1 VAKKDAYRV
10 LYDFGGQSANELSL
24 KKDEIIEIIRK
35 EENGKLFHHF
45 LMPSSLELYRKNAD
59 RNAKV
64 GGLSSSLPKRIPAGR
79 HPPTWS
85 KKYPTPHHPPQLQR
99 QQPVPYLYLHQLL
112 QQTPTA

>member
-24 KKDEIIEIIRK
+24 KKDEIIEVIRK
-35 EENGKLFHHF
+35 EGNGKLFHHF
-45 LMPSSLELYRKNAD
+45 LMPSSMELYRKDAD

-64 GGLSSSLPKRIPAGR
+64 GGSSSSPPTRIPAGR
-79 HPPTWS
+79 HPPTLP

-99 QQPVPYLYLHQLL
+99 QQPVPYLYLHLHH